1 MVDVLYDWLSTHVDM
16 FITGVAISALALMMS
31 MSLQLSNQVTIQQ
44 ENAHTISSY
53 REFNQYNNKEI
64 SLSDYQAALA
74 TLVGT
79 TRIVINDMTTGKEYE
94 LDWSSSQ
101 VPDDAYKFD
110 TLAGDVEINSK
121 LLDYTV
127 AGQPIEEWKGG
138 AVGGVY
144 FEIRSRRELR

>member
-1 MVDVLYDWLSTHVDM
+1 MVDVLYDWLSTHIDM
-16 FITGVAISALALMMS
+16 FITGVAISALALTMS

-79 TRIVINDMTTGKEYE
+79 TRIVINDMTTGKRYE

-110 TLAGDVEINSK
+110 TLAGDVKINSK

-138 AVGGVY
+138 SVGGVY

>member
-1 MVDVLYDWLSTHVDM
+1 MVDVLYDWLSTHIDM

-79 TRIVINDMTTGKEYE
+79 TRIVINDMTTGNRYE

-101 VPDDAYKFD
+101 VPDAAYKFGA
-110 TLAGDVEINSK
+110 LAGDVKINSK

-144 FEIRSRRELR
+144 FEIRNRRELR

>member
-1 MVDVLYDWLSTHVDM
+1 MVDVLYDWLSTHIDM

-79 TRIVINDMTTGKEYE
+79 TRIVINDMTTGNRYE

-101 VPDDAYKFD
+101 VPDAAYKFD
-110 TLAGDVEINSK
+110 SLVGDVKINSK

>member
-79 TRIVINDMTTGKEYE
+79 TRIVINDMTTGKGYE

-101 VPDDAYKFD
+101 VPDDAYKFN
-110 TLAGDVEINSK
+110 TLAGDVKINSK

>member
-79 TRIVINDMTTGKEYE
+79 TRIVINDMTTGNRYE

-110 TLAGDVEINSK
+110 TLAGDVKINSK

>member
-1 MVDVLYDWLSTHVDM
+1 MVDVLYDWLSTHIDM

-79 TRIVINDMTTGKEYE
+79 TRIVINDMTTGNRYE

-110 TLAGDVEINSK
+110 ALAGYVKINSK

>member
-79 TRIVINDMTTGKEYE
+79 TRIVINDMTTGNRYE

-110 TLAGDVEINSK
+110 TLAGDVKINSK

-127 AGQPIEEWKGG
+127 AGQPIEEWNGG

>member
-1 MVDVLYDWLSTHVDM
+1 MVDVLYDWLSTHIDM

-79 TRIVINDMTTGKEYE
+79 TRIVINDMTTGNRYG

-101 VPDDAYKFD
+101 VPDAAYKFD
-110 TLAGDVEINSK
+110 SLVGDVKINSK

>member
-1 MVDVLYDWLSTHVDM
+1 MVDVLYDWLSTHIDM

-79 TRIVINDMTTGKEYE
+79 TRIVINDMTTGKRYE

-110 TLAGDVEINSK
+110 TLAGDVKINSK

-144 FEIRSRRELR
+144 FEIGSRRELR

>member
-110 TLAGDVEINSK
+110 TLAGDVKINSK

-127 AGQPIEEWKGG
+127 AGQPIEEWEGG

>member
-1 MVDVLYDWLSTHVDM
+1 MVDVLYDWLSTHIDM

-31 MSLQLSNQVTIQQ
+31 MSLQLSNRVTIQQ

-79 TRIVINDMTTGKEYE
+79 TRIVINDMTTGNRYE

-110 TLAGDVEINSK
+110 TLAGDVKINSK
-121 LLDYTV
+121 LLGYTV

>member
-1 MVDVLYDWLSTHVDM
+1 MVDVLYDWLSTHIDM

-79 TRIVINDMTTGKEYE
+79 TRIVINDMTTGKRYE
-94 LDWSSSQ
+94 LDWSSYQ

-110 TLAGDVEINSK
+110 TLAGDVKINSK

>member
-1 MVDVLYDWLSTHVDM
+1 MVDILYDWLSTHIDM

-79 TRIVINDMTTGKEYE
+79 TRIVINDMTTGNRYE

-110 TLAGDVEINSK
+110 ALAGDVKINSK

>member
-79 TRIVINDMTTGKEYE
+79 TRIVINDMTTGNRYE

-101 VPDDAYKFD
+101 VPDDVYKFD
-110 TLAGDVEINSK
+110 ALAGDVKINSK

>member
-1 MVDVLYDWLSTHVDM
+1 MVDVLYDWLSTHIDM

-79 TRIVINDMTTGKEYE
+79 TRIVINDMTTGNRYE

-110 TLAGDVEINSK
+110 TLAGDVKINSK

>member
-1 MVDVLYDWLSTHVDM
+1 MVDVLYDWLSTHIDM

-79 TRIVINDMTTGKEYE
+79 TRIVINDMTTGNRYE

-110 TLAGDVEINSK
+110 ALSGDVKINSK